1 MVMSIS
7 VQETRR
13 SAPQIPEQLL
23 EVAERFA
30 APGRVADVQ
39 PHGSGN
45 VHETFLVLR
54 GGRDEAPFILQRLN
68 THVFRRPELVMQNM
82 HTVTEHMLGRI
93 HRIGLPAGRRW
104 EVLRLLSTE
113 EGKELWFDAD
123 GRCWR
128 ALSFIPAAQPFGTI
142 RDGGDAEEV
151 GYALGLFHRLISDLP
166 AQNLADTLEGF
177 HVTPRY
183 LARYDAFLGRS
194 HRHRSPEKAYAL
206 AFVNERRAFAPVLE
220 AARTQGTL
228 VVRPIHGD
236 PKMNN
241 IMIDPATRRAVS
253 VIDLDTVKP
262 GLVQYDIGDCLR
274 SCCNPLGEETERW
287 EEVRFEPDL
296 CRPILRGYLT
306 WARSFLTPADCDFLF
321 AAVRLI
327 AFELGL
333 RFLTDHLEGN
343 VYFKVRHR
351 EHNLA
356 RALVQFRL
364 TESIEAQE
372 GAIRA
377 IIQDLL

>member
-1 MVMSIS
+1 MPIS
-7 VQETRR
+7 VKETRR
-13 SAPQIPEQLL
+13 SAKQIPEQLL
-23 EVAERFA
+23 EAAERFA
-30 APGRVADVQ
+30 APGRIADVQ

-54 GGRDEAPFILQRLN
+54 RGRDEAPFILQRLN

-82 HTVTEHMLGRI
+82 RTVTEHILGRL

-128 ALSFIPAAQPFGTI
+128 ALTFISTAQSFDTI

-166 AQNLADTLEGF
+166 AQKLADTLEGF

-183 LARYDAFLGRS
+183 LARYDTALGRC
-194 HRHRSPEKAYAL
+194 HHPQSPELAYAL
-206 AFVNERRAFAPVLE
+206 AFVNERRAFASVLE
-220 AARTQGTL
+220 AALAQGTL
-228 VVRPIHGD
+228 VLRPIHGD

-253 VIDLDTVKP
+253 MIDLDTVKP

-306 WARSFLTPADCDFLF
+306 WARAFLTANDYDFLF

-333 RFLTDHLEGN
+333 RFFTDHLEGN
-343 VYFKVRHR
+343 VYFKAKHV
-351 EHNLA
+351 EHNLV
-356 RALVQFRL
+356 RALVQFKL
-364 TESIEAQE
+364 TASIESQE
-372 GAIRA
+372 GTVRA
-377 IIQDLL
+377 IIRDLL

>member
-1 MVMSIS
+1 MPIS
-7 VQETRR
+7 VNETRR
-13 SAPQIPEQLL
+13 SVPQIPGQLL
-23 EVAERFA
+23 EAAERFA
-30 APGRVADVQ
+30 APCRVADIQ

-54 GGRDEAPFILQRLN
+54 SGRDEAPFILQRLN
-68 THVFRRPELVMQNM
+68 THVFRQPELVIHNI

-128 ALSFIPAAQPFGTI
+128 ALGFIPAAQPFDTI
-142 RDGGDAEEV
+142 RDEGDAEEV

-166 AQNLADTLEGF
+166 AQKLADTLEGF

-183 LARYDAFLGRS
+183 LARYDAALGRS
-194 HRHRSPEKAYAL
+194 HWSRSPEMAYAL
-206 AFVNERRAFAPVLE
+206 AFVDERRAFAPVLE
-220 AARTQGTL
+220 AARARGTL
-228 VVRPIHGD
+228 VARPIHGD

-241 IMIDPATRRAVS
+241 ILIDPATRRAVS
-253 VIDLDTVKP
+253 MIDLDTVKP

-296 CRPILRGYLT
+296 CRPILRGYLA
-306 WARSFLTPADCDFLF
+306 WARAFLIPADRDFLF

-343 VYFKVRHR
+343 VYFKVQHQG
-351 EHNLA
+351 HNLL

-364 TESIEAQE
+364 TESIEVQE
-372 GAIRA
+372 RAIRA
-377 IIQDLL
+377 IIQDLP